1 MVSRFSVKGL
11 PDLFWQALKLI
22 RFSMNSGQLTLLAKF
37 PEKIPRGSAEVLQCE
52 FSHLNL
58 IISV

>member
-11 PDLFWQALKLI
+11 PDLWQALKLI